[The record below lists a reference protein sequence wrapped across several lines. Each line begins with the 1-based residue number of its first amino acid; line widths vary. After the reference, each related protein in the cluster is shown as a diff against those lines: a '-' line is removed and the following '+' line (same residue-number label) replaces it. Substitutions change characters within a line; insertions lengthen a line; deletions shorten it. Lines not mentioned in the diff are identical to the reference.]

1 MRPNPLS
8 ASNKRRHSRPTSPVA
23 PTSSTDSDWSGTAL
37 PSSARAQYIASKDG
51 LSAQLRFLLVL
62 VELPFADAA
71 LAGVCGG
78 VPPPGTPHQ
87 PRTPVPGAL
96 PTTD

>member
-37 PSSARAQYIASKDG
+37 HSSARAQYIASKEG

-71 LAGVCGG
+71 LAGVCSG
-78 VPPPGTPHQ
+78 VPAPGTTNEPL
-87 PRTPVPGAL
+87 TSVPCTL
-96 PTTD
+96 PSSD